1 MVAIVKK
8 YGLHDGLIEERMC
21 RSMGVER
28 LEICGER
35 YKAVHADCVEETA
48 RMEENSVDLI
58 VTSIPFSNH
67 YEYTPSYNDF
77 GHNEDTAKFFEQ
89 MGYLSPNLLRVLKP
103 GRVFACHVKDL
114 SLIHI

>member
-8 YGLHDGLIEERMC
+8 YGLHDGLIMERMC

-35 YKAVHADCVEETA
+35 YKAVRADCVEETA
-48 RMEENSVDLI
+48 RMEDNSVDLI

-77 GHNEDTAKFFEQ
+77 GHNEDTERFFEQ
-89 MGYLSPNLLRVLKP
+89 MDFLSPNLLRILKP
-103 GRVFACHVKDL
+103 GRVFACHVQG
-114 SLIHI
+114 